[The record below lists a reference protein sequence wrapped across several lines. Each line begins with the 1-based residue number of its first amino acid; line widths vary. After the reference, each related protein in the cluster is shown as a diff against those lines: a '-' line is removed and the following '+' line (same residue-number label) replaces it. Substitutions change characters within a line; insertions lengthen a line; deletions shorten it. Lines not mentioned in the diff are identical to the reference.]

1 MNKRI
6 DRIKLSMDAT
16 SALKSHTDAMEV
28 GDSIILKNRKDADTV
43 AYKMKRDGKQ
53 VTIEKKTKRW
63 GGTYGFSV
71 LRTK

>member
-1 MNKRI
+1 MNNRNNHRLI
-6 DRIKLSMDAT
+6 YNQLNADT
-16 SALKSHTDAMEV
+16 MEV
-28 GDSIILKNRKDADTV
+28 GDSIILKNRKHAKAL

-53 VTIEKKTKRW
+53 ATIEIITKRW

>member
-1 MNKRI
+1 MNRFDLDTAKRW
-6 DRIKLSMDAT
+6 
-16 SALKSHTDAMEV
+16 TDETMEV

-53 VTIEKKTKRW
+53 AKIQKISNHS
-63 GGTYGFSV
+63 FSV